1 MSHRL
6 EPADPPPESPR
17 RGFLAQL
24 ATAAVAFAAGGLV
37 RPSHAAAGELPNG
50 RPDVS
55 ARADTTPAPRGPWDL
70 SWVDKLTAQHRQVFD
85 SPAVADGEALNKAG
99 LYLDNFHQVYGTKD
113 SDINAVIVIRH
124 KGVPIALGNDVWARY
139 DYLADRTKLKDPT
152 TGKKAARNPFVGVK
166 PNDPYALTD
175 ATSALDALI
184 ARGAIV
190 LCCNLA
196 LGGVAQELAE
206 KTKQSVDTVEAQLKR
221 SLVPGVTLVPSGI
234 FGVTRAE
241 EAGCHYLGLA

>member
-6 EPADPPPESPR
+6 EPSDPPPEAPR

-24 ATAAVAFAAGGLV
+24 ATAAVAVAAGGLV
-37 RPSHAAAGELPNG
+37 RPSRVTASEPPNR
-50 RPDVS
+50 RPDMR
-55 ARADTTPAPRGPWDL
+55 ARADTTPAARGPWDL
-70 SWVDKLTAQHRQVFD
+70 AWIDKLTAQHRQVFD
-85 SPAVADGEALNKAG
+85 SPAIADGEALNKAG
-99 LYLDNFHQVYGTKD
+99 LYLDNFHEVYGTRD
-113 SDINAVIVIRH
+113 SDINVVIVVRH

-166 PNDPYALTD
+166 PNDAYALTD
-175 ATSALDALI
+175 ATSSLDALI
-184 ARGAIV
+184 ARGTIV

-196 LGGVAQELAE
+196 LGGVAQVLAG
-206 KTKQSVDTVEAQLKR
+206 KTKQSVDTVEAELKR

-241 EAGCHYLGLA
+241 EAGCHYMGLA